1 MEKLKIV
8 IFEGYLDHFDD
19 DLDLEK
25 MVNEF
30 SEKHEVVDVDVKPSR
45 MNCFMAIVKYID
57 KEK

>member
-1 MEKLKIV
+1 MEKLKIA

-19 DLDLEK
+19 DLNLEK

-45 MNCFMAIVKYID
+45 MKRFMAIIKYI
-57 KEK
+57 EEE